1 MAKNK
6 VRVTDVNGQEVALPT
21 LSDIGQTIKQGA
33 SNIWNNVIKPGAS
46 KVGTD
51 ILAATNPGY
60 ALGKSVVEGAREAY
74 NPDTNTFEFTI
85 GKNKNTP
92 MASPSPVT
100 NRVPVVGQDIAASD
114 LAMEQ
119 GLPAWQEAYL
129 TNNFEEDPLPDG
141 RSWDV
146 NGNDGFD
153 DKGLEYYLAL
163 IDQQRAAEG
172 LPPLYNGN
180 NPSDNGGNGG
190 NGGTGIP
197 DFEYTPTQFS
207 SKYYDQM
214 NAILN
219 DLALDKFKFDL
230 NGEELY
236 QQYKDQYLRN
246 GRLAMM
252 DTMGQ
257 AAGLTGGYGSTYSQ
271 NAGQQAYQ
279 GYVNDLNNVVP
290 DVYNAAYTRWRDSIS
305 DKLNQYKLLADADKT
320 DYDRWADEESRNY
333 TQAWNEYSQQSKERM
348 AQIDAET
355 ERQKNEL
362 DAQTAREKSMV
373 GNGWYYGPDGQ
384 LVPNGYEI
392 GSDGKYYKVVDINGL
407 PEKDLIN
414 TVETS
419 LRNLEA
425 QGGILAVY
433 GNGMANMTKTNPTAV
448 AQTIARK
455 IGQENGWDPSQTS
468 YAAAYILEV
477 LREEE

>member
-1 MAKNK
+1 MAKK
-6 VRVTDVNGQEVALPT
+6 KAIEVTVNDQPVQAPSLGDMA
-21 LSDIGQTIKQGA
+21 QTIKQGA
-33 SNIWNNVIKPGAS
+33 SNIWNYVIKPGAA

-60 ALGKSVVEGAREAY
+60 ALGKSVAEGAREHF
-74 NPDTNTFEFTI
+74 NPETNNFEFTI

-100 NRVPVVGQDIAASD
+100 DRTPIVGQDITASD
-114 LAMEQ
+114 IAMEQ
-119 GLPAWQEAYL
+119 GLPVWQEAYL
-129 TNNFEEDPLPDG
+129 TNNYEEDPYPNG
-141 RSWDV
+141 RDWDI
-146 NGNDGFD
+146 NGNDGFNYAD
-153 DKGLEYYLAL
+153 LADYLKL
-163 IDQQRAAEG
+163 IDEQRAAEG
-172 LPPLYNGN
+172 LPALYNGN
-180 NPSDNGGNGG
+180 NPGNGG
-190 NGGTGIP
+190 NGGGGNGGYGDIP
-197 DFEYTPTQFS
+197 DFVYNPTQYS

-214 NAILN
+214 DAILR
-219 DLALDKFKFDL
+219 DLNLDKFKFDL

-257 AAGLTGGYGSTYSQ
+257 AAGLTGGYGSTYAQ

-305 DKLNQYKLLADADKT
+305 DKLNQYKLLADADNR
-320 DYDRWADEESRNY
+320 DYTRWADEENRNY

-373 GNGWYYGPDGQ
+373 GHGYHYGSNGQ
-384 LVPNGYEI
+384 LVPDGYDIDRNGQLSQSI
-392 GSDGKYYKVVDINGL
+392 NGVFASDIDDTVANVVDYFIDRSGASFPAFVKSMDGIN
-407 PEKDLIN
+407 KM
-414 TVETS
+414 
-419 LRNLEA
+419 
-425 QGGILAVY
+425 LAEIERV
-433 GNGMANMTKTNPTAV
+433 T
-448 AQTIARK
+448 
-455 IGQENGWDPSQTS
+455 GWDEDQLK
-468 YAAAYILEV
+468 YAKRTLAGLV
-477 LREEE
+477 SGL